1 MGRAYTRG
9 MLLRHRHFQSAP
21 RRGGIR
27 PGFSLIEMLVTVSM
41 LAIMVGMA
49 APNVSKDITHGRVN
63 SAAHIVAADLEQA
76 LSLAGR
82 QRRPVRVIIDAG
94 RKEIVLTDRVTGT
107 LISRRQLGDVSEFKL
122 YSVSGAPS
130 TVDVLPHGVATAAT
144 VVTLTAGDYSRRVT
158 MSRGGY
164 VRVTH

>member
-1 MGRAYTRG
+1 MINRPVFSDR
-9 MLLRHRHFQSAP
+9 P
-21 RRGGIR
+21 RRA
-27 PGFSLIEMLVTVSM
+27 GFSLIEIMVTVSM

-49 APNVSKDITHGRVN
+49 APNVSRDITHGRVN
-63 SAAHIVAADLEQA
+63 GAAQIVAADLEQA

-82 QRRPVRVIIDAG
+82 QRRPVRVTIDDAN
-94 RKEIVLTDRVTGT
+94 KEVVLTDRVTGT

-122 YSVSGAPS
+122 YSVQGAPA
-130 TVDVLPHGVATAAT
+130 TVDLLPHGVATAAT

>member
-1 MGRAYTRG
+1 MINRPAHSDRA
-9 MLLRHRHFQSAP
+9 
-21 RRGGIR
+21 RRA
-27 PGFSLIEMLVTVSM
+27 GFSLIEMLVTVAM

-49 APNVSKDITHGRVN
+49 APNVSRDITHSRVN
-63 SAAHIVAADLEQA
+63 GAAQIVAADLEQA

-82 QRRPVRVIIDAG
+82 QRRPVRVTIDAA
-94 RKEIVLTDRVTGT
+94 RKEIVLSDRVTGT
-107 LISRRQLGDVSEFKL
+107 LISRRQLGDASEFKL
-122 YSVSGAPS
+122 YSVQGTP
-130 TVDVLPHGVATAAT
+130 TTIDLLPHGVATAAT

>member
-1 MGRAYTRG
+1 

-21 RRGGIR
+21 TRASRA
-27 PGFSLIEMLVTVSM
+27 GFSLIEMLVTVSM

-49 APNVSKDITHGRVN
+49 APNVSRDITHGRVN
-63 SAAHIVAADLEQA
+63 GAAQVVAADLEQA

-82 QRRPVRVIIDAG
+82 QRRPVRVTVDNAL
-94 RKEIVLTDRVTGT
+94 KEIVLTDRITGN

-122 YSVSGAPS
+122 YSVDGAPA
-130 TVDVLPHGVATAAT
+130 TVDLLPHGVATTAM

-158 MSRGGY
+158 MTRGGY
-164 VRVTH
+164 VRVRP